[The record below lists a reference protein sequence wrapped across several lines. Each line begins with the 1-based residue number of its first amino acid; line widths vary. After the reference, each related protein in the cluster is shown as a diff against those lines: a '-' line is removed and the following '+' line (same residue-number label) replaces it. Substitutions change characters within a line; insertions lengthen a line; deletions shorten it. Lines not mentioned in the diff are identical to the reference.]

1 MYPESLK
8 ARVGESVQFVC
19 AVSGVGQNYSIKWY
33 NDYNPENVI
42 NHSHVLDIHHVE
54 LNDSGDYYCEVSNE
68 HGGHNSTLAV
78 LKVVGESSVTAGC
91 YVLTVLHVIKTL
103 LYVIKVVAK

>member
-19 AVSGVGQNYSIKWY
+19 AVGGVGQNYSIKWY

-54 LNDSGDYYCEVSNE
+54 LNDSGSYYCEVKNKS
-68 HGGHNSTLAV
+68 GMVFSST
-78 LKVVGESSVTAGC
+78 SS
-91 YVLTVLHVIKTL
+91 LQVIGT
-103 LYVIKVVAK
+103 